1 MVTPFL
7 GRVLMCYRLYITLLF
22 STLIGSVTGQEK
34 LGELAV
40 SEPELLNQV
49 VRSLD
54 RAVLQI
60 VSEVP
65 DLQFE
70 STLQILEIRQPS
82 TSEWQV
88 FVEPGRQIITIRA
101 NGYQPVDTKVMTL
114 QAKRAYG
121 LKVTQVKPIPGTLV
135 IKTVPD
141 SASLR
146 INGAPIDA
154 RTPFENDEALP
165 GNYYVQI
172 TKQGYRPAEKT
183 LRVESQKVTT
193 LG

>member
-1 MVTPFL
+1 
-7 GRVLMCYRLYITLLF
+7 MCYRLYIIVLF

-70 STLQILEIRQPS
+70 STLQILEIRQPGI
-82 TSEWQV
+82 SEWQG
-88 FVEPGRQIITIRA
+88 FV
-101 NGYQPVDTKVMTL
+101 
-114 QAKRAYG
+114 
-121 LKVTQVKPIPGTLV
+121 
-135 IKTVPD
+135 
-141 SASLR
+141 
-146 INGAPIDA
+146 
-154 RTPFENDEALP
+154 
-165 GNYYVQI
+165 
-172 TKQGYRPAEKT
+172 
-183 LRVESQKVTT
+183 
-193 LG
+193 